1 MLKSSTY
8 MWIYPDIWYSYIWIS
23 DIQIFGHIWYSYI
36 WISCWCGFKIQSG
49 TCDWQLEEGAK
60 YAKSIQI
67 FGNPNGLIFSQLV
80 NPSSENILVLLM
92 IMWSWSKSTN
102 ILTGKCCL
110 STLIHSV
117 QSQLY
122 WTAVERS
129 FSCLQVAMIN
139 QHWNLLSLH
148 LATILNPFEP
158 WIDLHSLMEKWQT
171 KERESWFLTK
181 FQCIEFDVKVSS

>member
-1 MLKSSTY
+1 MLKLSTY
-8 MWIYPDIWYSYIWIS
+8 ISRYLIFIYLDIWYSYIWIYLIFIYV
-23 DIQIFGHIWYSYI
+23 DILLVWFQDTIRHLWLTAWRRS
-36 WISCWCGFKIQSG
+36 K
-49 TCDWQLEEGAK
+49 
-60 YAKSIQI
+60 KSIQI
-67 FGNPNGLIFSQLV
+67 FGNPNGLILSQLA
-80 NPSSENILVLLM
+80 NPSSENILVLLI

-110 STLIHSV
+110 PTLIHSV

-129 FSCLQVAMIN
+129 FSCLQAAIIN

-158 WIDLHSLMEKWQT
+158 RVDLHSLMEKWQT